1 MKKNKLLY
9 SFGMFAFVLV
19 FLMIVVSCDNESKLK
34 ELELKYN
41 NNRKLVIDFLNLEEK
56 FNFLKSYFDIKSI
69 LNLKVDIK
77 SKKEVDV
84 WIKFIV
90 DVIILYKLFKNKII
104 EVKKDEIKKIFL
116 VFDNLIILLFKV
128 LEKGKGFFF
137 KIIIK

>member
-9 SFGMFAFVLV
+9 SFGMFVFVLV

-41 NNRKLVIDFLNLEEK
+41 NNCKLVIDFLNLEEK

-84 WIKFIV
+84 WIKVII
-90 DVIILYKLFKNKII
+90 DVIILYKLFKNKIV
-104 EVKKDEIKKIFL
+104 EVKKDEVKKIFL

>member
-1 MKKNKLLY
+1 MKKNKLLC
-9 SFGMFAFVLV
+9 SFGMFVFVLV

-41 NNRKLVIDFLNLEEK
+41 NNCKLVIDFLNLEEK

-84 WIKFIV
+84 WIKVIV

>member
-1 MKKNKLLY
+1 MKKNKLLC
-9 SFGMFAFVLV
+9 SFGMFVFVLV

-41 NNRKLVIDFLNLEEK
+41 NNCKLVIDFLNLEEK

>member
-1 MKKNKLLY
+1 MKKNKLLC
-9 SFGMFAFVLV
+9 SFGMFVFVLV
-19 FLMIVVSCDNESKLK
+19 FLMIAVSCDNESKLK

-41 NNRKLVIDFLNLEEK
+41 NNCKLVIDFLNLEEK

-77 SKKEVDV
+77 NKKEVDV
-84 WIKFIV
+84 WIKVII

-104 EVKKDEIKKIFL
+104 EVKKDEDKKIFL